1 VLAPESFELTDVRTQ
16 RRVLAILN
24 RSEGLQTVS
33 NQVLLRLMS
42 MSRLRQFQPQDVL
55 WRQGEVAGAAW
66 VILHGAVSVAGTVAE
81 TDVAA
86 STAIGVAA
94 VLHGQP
100 FTSSGAALTEVTA
113 LEIPRAALHLL
124 AETSTGLRRALRHTA
139 TVKGYQLPTFVQERE
154 RDCVEWVVSCL
165 PPGWSESAFVGRLA
179 RAWMASLPDRLTV
192 VVVDPA
198 HDGAPVHQSGDVPV
212 VRVAA
217 GEVPPDD
224 IAFAAAVGIAEQSY
238 LLLDTGACAPAER
251 VRWRH
256 RAEKVIAVQDGGH
269 RPDTAGVPRAAV
281 LVPVVRVP
289 GAVGRVAPNAVR
301 VRLDP
306 GELTGNLTDAG
317 LAGLQRLAR
326 SVSDRT
332 VALALGGGGAW
343 GYAHVAL
350 IRAIARKG
358 VPIDM
363 VAGVSFGAMVGAYYC
378 ANGLAGLDVL
388 VARGGVFHRWLPA
401 AMATSHIIGM
411 LARRDLGHLQLDDFE
426 VPFFPVA
433 TDVAA
438 GEAVAIQGKSMS
450 FGVRASGS
458 FPGVFSPTTG
468 SYPDKTT
475 SVRFV
480 DGGIRDN
487 VPEAAL
493 LAAGADLLVASNIVP
508 LPAPQKPTGPMINLP
523 FWRYLHELNPLG
535 RMQDAWR
542 STFILFH
549 SAGET
554 GTLSADVVYDSK
566 PNEFLA
572 TSFKHAAGIVR
583 AAEPEVEPVAE
594 ELARRWQLMLAKAD

>member
-1 VLAPESFELTDVRTQ
+1 MLAQEPLELTDSRLQ

-24 RSEGLQTVS
+24 RSEGLHAVS
-33 NQVLLRLMS
+33 NQVLLRLMQL
-42 MSRLRQFQPQDVL
+42 SRLRQFKPQDVL
-55 WRQGEVAGAAW
+55 WRSGEMATSAW
-66 VILHGAVSVAGTVAE
+66 VVLQGAVSVVGSVAE

-94 VLHGQP
+94 VLQGQA
-100 FTSSGAALTEVTA
+100 FSISGVALTEVTA
-113 LEIPRAALHLL
+113 LEIPKDALHVL
-124 AETSTGLRRALRHTA
+124 AEASTGLRRALRHTA
-139 TVKGYQLPTFVQERE
+139 VTKGYQTPDFVHEKE
-154 RDCVEWVVSCL
+154 RDCVEWVVSCV
-165 PPGWSESAFVGRLA
+165 PVGWSESAFVARLA
-179 RAWMASLPDRLTV
+179 RVWSTSLHDRLTI

-198 HDGAPVHQSGDVPV
+198 HQGPPAHQSGDVATL
-212 VRVAA
+212 RVAA
-217 GEVPPDD
+217 DD
-224 IAFAAAVGIAEQSY
+224 TPQNDASFAATIGIGEQSY
-238 LLLDTGACAPAER
+238 LLLDTGACTHAQR
-251 VRWRH
+251 VRWRA
-256 RAEKVIAVQDGGH
+256 RAEKAIVFSDGA
-269 RPDTAGVPRAAV
+269 RSPDTSGLPERAV
-281 LVPVVRVP
+281 LVPIVRVP
-289 GAVGRVAPNAVR
+289 GAVGQLPPNAVR
-301 VRLDP
+301 IRIDP
-306 GELTGNLTDAG
+306 GELAGNLSDTG

-350 IRAIARKG
+350 IRAILRKG

-378 ANGLAGLDVL
+378 ANGLSGLDVL
-388 VARGGVFHRWLPA
+388 VARGGDFHRWLPA
-401 AMATSHIIGM
+401 AMATSHVIGF
-411 LARRDLGHLQLDDFE
+411 LAKRDLGNLRLDDFE

-433 TDVAA
+433 TDVAV

-468 SYPDKTT
+468 SYPDKNTR
-475 SVRFV
+475 VRFV

-508 LPAPQKPTGPMINLP
+508 LPAPQKPKGPLFDLP
-523 FWRYLHELNPLG
+523 GWRYVHELNPIG
-535 RMQDAWR
+535 RLQDAWR

-549 SAGET
+549 SAGES

-566 PNEFLA
+566 PNQYLA
-572 TSFKHAAGIVR
+572 TSFTQAEGIVR
-583 AAEPEVEPVAE
+583 AAEAEVEPVAE
-594 ELARRWQLMLAKAD
+594 ELARRWTMMVAKVD